1 MPQAR
6 KKKRVA
12 KKSRYKGFDKYEY
25 YHAAVQSPDA
35 DCEFVVDTY
44 KELRGKKPTV
54 LREDFCGTFA
64 VCCNWVK
71 LSKNNRAIGVDLDP
85 EPLSY
90 GRENYLSKLKPEQ
103 KKRVNLIKGSVLTA
117 PAPLADVT
125 IALNFSY
132 FIFKSRLLMKKY
144 FMRARKGLKPGG
156 LMIIDAFGGPAA
168 LEPNKEVTKIGHF
181 QYLWDQTGFN
191 PVTNEAVFHIHFRR
205 KGEKI
210 RRDVFTYDWR
220 LWGIPE
226 LRDIMMEAGFRRT
239 HVYWEGTNRKG
250 YGDGNFKRT
259 EKGDDAEGW
268 VTYIVGE
275 V

>member
-1 MPQAR
+1 MKR
-6 KKKRVA
+6 KKSKP
-12 KKSRYKGFDKYEY
+12 RYKDFDRYAY

-35 DCEFVVDTY
+35 DCEFVSDTY
-44 KELRGKKPTV
+44 KELRGKRPTI

-71 LSKNNRAIGVDLDP
+71 RGKNNRALGVELDP
-85 EPLSY
+85 EPLNY
-90 GRENYLSKLKPEQ
+90 GREKYLSKLKPAQRE
-103 KKRVNLIKGSVLTA
+103 RVQLIQGSVLTA

-168 LEPNKEVTKIGHF
+168 LVPNKEVTKIGHF
-181 QYLWDQTGFN
+181 KYLWDQTNFN

-205 KGEKI
+205 NGEKI

-226 LRDIMMEAGFRRT
+226 LRDCMLEAGFRRT
-239 HVYWEGTNRKG
+239 HVYWEGTTKSG
-250 YGDGNFKRT
+250 YGDGQFKRT
-259 EKGDDAEGW
+259 ETGDDAEGW
-268 VTYIVGE
+268 VAYIVGE
-275 V
+275 L